1 MLNGQFNLADGA
13 TPKPCFKDANG
24 KPIPCWIKLLRAT
37 RNRKGDWV
45 DVDRSKD
52 LQFTS
57 FVGSGAIELV
67 KMKEG
72 KILPPVILSIDKVRE
87 SITPKQTNKTPTVG
101 VPGIPGMPGGAV
113 VPPMG
118 GEFAAGAP
126 AAGGAFDPTATDD
139 LPF

>member
-1 MLNGQFNLADGA
+1 
-13 TPKPCFKDANG
+13 
-24 KPIPCWIKLLRAT
+24 
-37 RNRKGDWV
+37 
-45 DVDRSKD
+45 
-52 LQFTS
+52 
-57 FVGSGAIELV
+57 
-67 KMKEG
+67 MKEG

-126 AAGGAFDPTATDD
+126 AAGAGFDPTATDD

>member
-1 MLNGQFNLADGA
+1 
-13 TPKPCFKDANG
+13 
-24 KPIPCWIKLLRAT
+24 
-37 RNRKGDWV
+37 
-45 DVDRSKD
+45 
-52 LQFTS
+52 
-57 FVGSGAIELV
+57 
-67 KMKEG
+67 MKEG

-118 GEFAAGAP
+118 GEFTAAPSAGAT
-126 AAGGAFDPTATDD
+126 FDPTATDD